1 MSASGPL
8 GNVRATFED
17 ALLLALT
24 EGRLPLRDNVFGSRT
39 RDALQRIVHQH
50 PEASPTL
57 VADAYDAFDLDQ
69 GAARDEVA

>member
-24 EGRLPLRDNVFGSRT
+24 EGRLPLHDSAFGSRT

-57 VADAYDAFDLDQ
+57 VADAYDAFDLDE
-69 GAARDEVA
+69 GATRDEVA